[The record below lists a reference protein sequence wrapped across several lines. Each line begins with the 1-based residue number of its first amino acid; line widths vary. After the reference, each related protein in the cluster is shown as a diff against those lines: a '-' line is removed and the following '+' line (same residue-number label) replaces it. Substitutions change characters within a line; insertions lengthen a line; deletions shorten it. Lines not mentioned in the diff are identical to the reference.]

1 MEEVIQETLLRRV
14 HDIWSTACVPALG
27 IPTRATL
34 DLPFSM
40 PFAVANLA
48 LLDVIA
54 APSGDRHY
62 RYRLIG
68 EEIAWIVGANPTG
81 RGVDEVLTGRLR
93 DRVLA
98 SLDRCCEDR
107 RPDYLVFEF
116 PSVTTARFAR
126 YCAPIADDGA
136 GQVGQVLVAVKAAYD
151 AAEPTAVHRDSY
163 AGA

>member
-1 MEEVIQETLLRRV
+1 MQEVIQQTLLRRV
-14 HDIWSTACVPALG
+14 HEIWSAACVPALG
-27 IPTRATL
+27 LPTRATL

-48 LLDVIA
+48 LLDVTP
-54 APSGDRHY
+54 APDGGRHY
-62 RYRLIG
+62 HYRVIG
-68 EEIAWIVGANPTG
+68 EEITWIVGANPTG

-107 RPDYLVFEF
+107 RPDYMIFEF

-126 YCAPIADDGA
+126 YCAPIADDEA
-136 GQVGQVLVAVKAAYD
+136 GRIGQILVAVKAEYD
-151 AAEPTAVHRDSY
+151 AAEPAADDRD
-163 AGA
+163 GA